1 VFRRQNAGLS
11 FRIKACVRTESA
23 PSLTRFWL
31 NLTMTGNVEET
42 VMAAPL
48 RFNAMHFMPYAYL
61 PENHKDYKSTW
72 VSFPNKYFD
81 PEKGHELYKRYIS
94 ELVLADQLGFDALVV
109 NEHHNTVYS
118 MMAAPNLI
126 ASALVT
132 LTNNARIC
140 VWGTPPNFMLP
151 NRLAE
156 EYAMLDVMSKGRLE
170 VAFPLG
176 TGMEYW
182 ANPVNPATAREK
194 FRESLKIILQA
205 WSEDGP
211 TTHYGNHYTYRFL
224 NPWPRPY
231 QRPHPPCYIVGT
243 GSPETIEIAAELGF
257 GYASVF
263 VTKAKAW
270 DLNQQLRERA
280 AHYGH
285 TIRPDQLPLLTF
297 VYVAETE
304 EQAQAEY
311 VPHLQRF
318 FEDYARTVPQFL
330 APPGYLSVEQLKLRA
345 STADKLHGGFDFKA
359 ISDSFFISVGTPEKV
374 ANEIGEWSMQMCTSH
389 INSVIHV
396 ADMPHW
402 KTVKN
407 LTMFAQEVMPRLR
420 RASSPQQAA
429 AE

>member
-1 VFRRQNAGLS
+1 
-11 FRIKACVRTESA
+11 
-23 PSLTRFWL
+23 
-31 NLTMTGNVEET
+31 
-42 VMAAPL
+42 MAAPL
-48 RFNAMHFMPYAYL
+48 RFNVMHFMPYSYL
-61 PENHKDYKSTW
+61 PENHKEFKSTW

-81 PEKGHELYKRYIS
+81 PDKGHELYNRYIG
-94 ELVLADQLGFDALVV
+94 ELVLADQLGYDAVVV

-118 MMAAPNLI
+118 MMATPNII
-126 ASALVT
+126 ASALVAQT
-132 LTNNARIC
+132 KNARIC

-156 EYAMLDVMSKGRLE
+156 EYAVLDVMSKGRIE

-182 ANPVNPATAREK
+182 SNPVNPATAREK

-263 VTKAKAW
+263 VTQARARE
-270 DLNQQLRERA
+270 LNEQLRERA
-280 AHYGH
+280 SQFGH

-297 VYVAETE
+297 VYVAETQ
-304 EQAQAEY
+304 EQAEKEY
-311 VPHLQRF
+311 IPHLQRF
-318 FEDYARTVPQFL
+318 FEDYARTIPQYL
-330 APPGYLSVEQLKLRA
+330 APPGYLSVDQLKVRA
-345 STADKLHGGFDFKA
+345 ATADKMHGGFDFKA
-359 ISDSFFISVGTPEKV
+359 ISSSFFISVGTPDKV
-374 ANEIGEWSMQMCTSH
+374 ANDIGEWTVRMKTNH
-389 INSVIHV
+389 INNVMHV

-407 LTMFAQEVMPRLR
+407 LTLFAQEVMPRLR
-420 RASSPQQAA
+420 QRAGSPQRLA